1 MKERVTGFPFNIL
14 EDPMYIGST
23 LNFLAQAVYRQS
35 VAGLILTGVVYIVYM
50 VYSIALENPYT
61 AWIYSKEGRE
71 VNAQREKSFTEK
83 TTSKKNTKKIKG
95 E

>member
-1 MKERVTGFPFNIL
+1 MKERITGFPFNIL

-35 VAGLILTGVVYIVYM
+35 VAGLILTAIVYIVYM
-50 VYSIALENPYT
+50 VYSVALENPYT
-61 AWIYSKEGRE
+61 SWIYSPEGRA
-71 VNAQREKSFTEK
+71 VNEEKERPYSEKSK
-83 TTSKKNTKKIKG
+83 KKNTKKVKG